1 MRVVKGREGAIDA
14 YVSIEVVKKKVE
26 DLPDF
31 KKIGPFLWVH
41 LRVACVVFSLFFVC
55 NKSHAHTTHTGY
67 HAICNGYMIIS

>member
-41 LRVACVVFSLFFVC
+41 LRVACVVFSLFLSVK
-55 NKSHAHTTHTGY
+55 NHTPTQRTQVIMQF
-67 HAICNGYMIIS
+67 AMDI